1 MSGMGF
7 STDKTYIASVTAN
20 AQSWPIPMGDHNGVN
35 VTISG
40 TYGSVAIAFEA
51 TVDGTNWVAVQGVV
65 SDGTAIVT
73 ASGTLSNTVRSY
85 FFYIPGFSQF
95 RVRSTAWTSGT
106 MVVRMST
113 NHKVAPAVVAI
124 AQAAGT
130 LTVQPGNTANTT
142 PWLVTQVPSAAQG
155 HSTHH
160 HLVSA
165 ATTNATSVKG
175 SAGTIGTIVLANNA
189 ATNKYFK
196 LFNKATAPIPGTD
209 TPTHTF
215 IIPAAVT
222 TLVVDFAN
230 GMRFGTGIGYA
241 ITGAVADL
249 DTTAI
254 AANEVVVSMTYT

>member
-7 STDKTYIASVTAN
+7 STDKSYIASVTAS

-51 TVDGTNWVAVQGVV
+51 TVDGTNWVAVQGYV

-73 ASGTLSNTVRSY
+73 ASGTLSSTVRSY

-113 NHKVAPAVVAI
+113 NHKVAPTVVGI
-124 AQAAGT
+124 AQSAGT

-142 PWLVTQVPSAAQG
+142 PWLVTLVPAATQG
-155 HSTHH
+155 VSTHH
-160 HLVSA
+160 HLVAA

-175 SAGTIGTIVLANNA
+175 SAGTIGVLVLANPSA
-189 ATNKYFK
+189 AVKYFK
-196 LFNKATAPIPGTD
+196 LFNKATAPTVGTD

-215 IIPAAVT
+215 AIPPGQTIVCDLSEGLRLA
-222 TLVVDFAN
+222 
-230 GMRFGTGIGYA
+230 TGIGYA
-241 ITGAVADL
+241 ITNLPADL
-249 DTTAI
+249 DTTAVTAGDVI
-254 AANEVVVSMTYT
+254 VSMSYT